1 MDKFADIAEY
11 TYNFNGIRTSKKA
24 NGFTTNFFLNDK
36 KILRQQDASNELTF
50 YYGADGIT
58 GFHLTNNIVDTDYFY
73 KKNKENDII
82 GIYSTNGDQIAK
94 YEYDAWGNCIAKYL
108 QSDGT
113 YAKIEEDYNYNDTSI
128 INRFV
133 AFKNPFRYRSY
144 YYDFETNIY
153 YLNSRYYDPETGR
166 FVNADDVSALDV
178 TKITING
185 LNLYAYCLNN
195 PVNNIDENGDIPNW
209 LKWLIGAL
217 IIVVALTL
225 TVITA
230 GGFAGA
236 AVAISPV
243 FAGTASGVS
252 GFFAGVAVGAVV
264 SGVAG
269 AISGGISS
277 SINGGSF
284 LDGTAD
290 GFMWGAISGGFGSI
304 KFKTGNFGPG
314 NFGNMFQVIGQ
325 SVVGVGS
332 YLLKAFVN
340 NEPISFAGLALALFG
355 GVCGGLLNG
364 SPFLEQLFV
373 TGSLEI
379 SNVLWSLFGKLWDG
393 VKGKNLTVR
402 N

>member
-11 TYNFNGIRTSKKA
+11 TYNLNGIRTSKKA

-58 GFHLTNNIVDTDYFY
+58 GFHLTNNIVYTDYFY

-195 PVNNIDENGDIPNW
+195 PINEVDEDGYFISF
-209 LKWLIGAL
+209 LIGLL
-217 IIVVALTL
+217 IAAAI
-225 TVITA
+225 
-230 GGFAGA
+230 GA
-236 AVAISPV
+236 AVGVISYI
-243 FAGTASGVS
+243 ASVIVEGV
-252 GFFAGVAVGAVV
+252 
-264 SGVAG
+264 
-269 AISGGISS
+269 
-277 SINGGSF
+277 
-284 LDGTAD
+284 T
-290 GFMWGAISGGFGSI
+290 
-304 KFKTGNFGPG
+304 TGNWDWSWGDFLG
-314 NFGNMFQVIGQ
+314 
-325 SVVGVGS
+325 SVVGGAVGGMFSMIPVVGS
-332 YLLKAFVN
+332 YVSA
-340 NEPISFAGLALALFG
+340 
-355 GVCGGLLNG
+355 
-364 SPFLEQLFV
+364 FV
-373 TGSLEI
+373 TGLTSTVLSDAFNHSIYGTEFNLKESLKSGFINGFVSLAFVGIMEMKYSI
-379 SNVLWSLFGKLWDG
+379 SGVTWGHGSWGEMADQIFEGFRKGFIQNICLKTFGKMLCLSLYGSILDILKSG
-393 VKGKNLTVR
+393 LK
-402 N
+402 

>member
-290 GFMWGAISGGFGSI
+290 GFMWGSYFWRFWFNKIQNRELWTR
-304 KFKTGNFGPG
+304 KF
-314 NFGNMFQVIGQ
+314 
-325 SVVGVGS
+325 
-332 YLLKAFVN
+332 
-340 NEPISFAGLALALFG
+340 
-355 GVCGGLLNG
+355 
-364 SPFLEQLFV
+364 
-373 TGSLEI
+373 
-379 SNVLWSLFGKLWDG
+379 W
-393 VKGKNLTVR
+393 
-402 N
+402 